1 MKKSNKILGLEN
13 TSVTLGNLI
22 HIIMTVLAIA
32 VLYFAIRSD
41 QAVLTE
47 RLGATDRKADRLEA
61 KMDSALQRLSRIEG
75 ALNIKSPVSTDFPK
89 EDETTVSQRTPF
101 SPNITVNAQE
111 ESGSSARI
119 ANPQPQPTPNPGPGQ
134 EIQESAK
141 DIACNSLGV
150 CL

>member
-1 MKKSNKILGLEN
+1 MKKPNRVLGLEN
-13 TSVTLGNLI
+13 TSVTLGNVI

-47 RLGATDRKADRLEA
+47 RATATDRKADRLDS

-75 ALNIKSPVSTDFPK
+75 ALNIKPPETAVFPK
-89 EDETTVSQRTPF
+89 EDETVASQERPF
-101 SPNITVNAQE
+101 PPNITVNAQE